1 MCVQKPTQYC
11 KAVVLKLK
19 INKLKNK
26 QQLWSPD
33 VKSQLT
39 GKDPDAGKDWGQ
51 EKQRMTEDEM
61 VGWHHQLL
69 SKLQEI
75 VEDRG
80 AWCAEVHGVA
90 KSWTWLSNWT
100 TTTQQTKKS
109 WLSNSMW
116 ICSTDSE
123 VRRSESE
130 EQVKLGD
137 SRQKYVPSSARAQ
150 GLSPEAVP
158 GEEAA
163 SEQIQAVF
171 CFHGK
176 CFPLSFLA
184 SLPLLLVVSV

>member
-11 KAVVLKLK
+11 KAVVLQLK

-33 VKSQLT
+33 VKSWLT

-51 EKQRMTEDEM
+51 EEQRMTEDEM

-100 TTTQQTKKS
+100 TAQQTSRGFRTQCEFAAQIVKHAGQRVRSKLSLVIADKSMCTAAPEPRASVQRQSLVKRQLLNRFRLFSAFMGSVSLSRS
-109 WLSNSMW
+109 WLP
-116 ICSTDSE
+116 C
-123 VRRSESE
+123 RS
-130 EQVKLGD
+130 
-137 SRQKYVPSSARAQ
+137 
-150 GLSPEAVP
+150 
-158 GEEAA
+158 
-163 SEQIQAVF
+163 F
-171 CFHGK
+171 W
-176 CFPLSFLA
+176 
-184 SLPLLLVVSV
+184 